1 VNSVPRWR
9 IVAGC
14 LVLAAIVFSA
24 ILFAPLYIR
33 NLKLQNFVD
42 EMTHAVASQ
51 QQSDAQLRQRIM
63 ERAHQLDLP
72 VTEDNVRIYR
82 PVDGLRIDVQ
92 YAVMVSA
99 PLYRVSIHFYPGA
112 GSR

>member
-1 VNSVPRWR
+1 MNSVPRWR

-14 LVLAAIVFSA
+14 LVLSAIVFFA
-24 ILFAPLYIR
+24 ILFAPVYVR

-42 EMTHAVASQ
+42 EMTHGNGIDLQPDAV
-51 QQSDAQLRQRIM
+51 LR
-63 ERAHQLDLP
+63 ELVLKKAHQLALP
-72 VTEDNVRIYR
+72 VTADNVHIYR
-82 PVDGLRIDVQ
+82 SADGLRIDVQ